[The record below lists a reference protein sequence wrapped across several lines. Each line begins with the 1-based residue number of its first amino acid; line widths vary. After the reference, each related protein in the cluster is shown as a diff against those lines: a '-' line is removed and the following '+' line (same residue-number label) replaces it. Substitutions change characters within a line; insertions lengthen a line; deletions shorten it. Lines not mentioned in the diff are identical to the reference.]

1 MCGVREMRMT
11 ETDLSAF
18 QAREASRGNVKPL
31 KLKRPEPKESDI
43 QASILR
49 ALRVHPAVSHSW
61 RQNTGAM
68 AIGEG
73 KARRFVR
80 FGPKGMPDICGFLTD
95 GRALYIECKTRTGR
109 VSPEQQEFHDKAK
122 KAGCVAIIA
131 RSVADVWEVLDGVL
145 RGQNSAQ
152 KELASS

>member
-1 MCGVREMRMT
+1 MTRMT

-18 QAREASRGNVKPL
+18 NAREVSRGNVKPF
-31 KLKRPEPKESDI
+31 KLKCKEPKEADI
-43 QASILR
+43 QAAILR
-49 ALRVHPAVSHSW
+49 MLRIHPVVAFFW

-80 FGPKGMPDICGFLTD
+80 FGPKGMPDICGYLTD

-109 VSPEQQEFHDKAK
+109 ISPEQQEFHDRAK
-122 KAGCVAIIA
+122 KAGCVAIFA
-131 RSVADVWEVLDGVL
+131 RSVSDVFQVLDGVM
-145 RGQNSAQ
+145 RGQATAQ
-152 KELASS
+152 METPSS

>member
-1 MCGVREMRMT
+1 MRGVCEMRLS

-18 QAREASRGNVKPL
+18 QARQESRGNVKPL
-31 KLKRPEPKESDI
+31 KLKRPEPKEADI
-43 QASILR
+43 QSAILR
-49 ALRVHPAVSHSW
+49 ALRVHPAVAFFW

-95 GRALYIECKTRTGR
+95 GRALYVECKARTGR

-131 RSVADVWEVLDGVL
+131 RSVADVWLVLDGV
-145 RGQNSAQ
+145 
-152 KELASS
+152 KK

>member
-1 MCGVREMRMT
+1 MRQRMI
-11 ETDLSAF
+11 SA
-18 QAREASRGNVKPL
+18 
-31 KLKRPEPKESDI
+31 
-43 QASILR
+43 
-49 ALRVHPAVSHSW
+49 HPAAVQEY
-61 RQNTGAM
+61 REQTDRIAAM
-68 AIGEG
+68 Y
-73 KARRFVR
+73 
-80 FGPKGMPDICGFLTD
+80 GFLTD

-145 RGQNSAQ
+145 RGQKDSAQ

>member
-1 MCGVREMRMT
+1 MREGQKMT
-11 ETDLSAF
+11 PSDLSVIN
-18 QAREASRGNVKPL
+18 ARATSRGY
-31 KLKRPEPKESDI
+31 KLTKPEPKESDI
-43 QASILR
+43 QSAILR
-49 ALRVHPAVSHSW
+49 ALRVHPAVAFFW

-109 VSPEQQEFHDKAK
+109 VSPEQQEFHDRAK

-131 RSVADVWEVLDGVL
+131 RSVGDVWAVLDG
-145 RGQNSAQ
+145 A
-152 KELASS
+152 K